1 VDVLSGVTT
10 GPYKYDHTTRE
21 LAFADQVFA
30 VCLRQHTGFV
40 YLDHKPFRGFGEV
53 AQLGVTFTPGQSVQT
68 TTAYWPAVPVRRFDR
83 SRFRPLE
90 PVVTRQVG
98 LAGSEYEHC

>member
-1 VDVLSGVTT
+1 VDVLSSVTT
-10 GPYKYDHTTRE
+10 ATDEYDHATWE
-21 LAFADQVFA
+21 LAFACQVFS
-30 VCLRQHTGFV
+30 VGLCQHTGFV

-53 AQLGVTFTPGQSVQT
+53 AQVGVTFTPGQSVQT

-98 LAGSEYEHC
+98 IAGSEYEHC